1 MQRSLALGRAAAA
14 RGHTSVIL
22 SNSPVWPRVEGLLQI
37 PGVRVEHLE
46 GGDSLVA
53 EVDLWLSRDDFDV
66 LIVDTLP
73 RGLLGEV
80 VVRERRAATVFVH
93 RDLKPEYA
101 GRANVQLA
109 VREYDLVLCPG
120 ERGSFGHPRLFETE
134 PWVLFDEE
142 DLLDRESA
150 RSILGYEGDRYLVV
164 VCDATDPSEASG
176 LQRIAADML
185 RAYPDE
191 VHVLRAT
198 LESTWPLMRLHLGI
212 DLIVGAGGYNT
223 VYEARLTGTPLRA
236 IPRARLYD
244 RQERRLRPIEL
255 LDDVDLPQVEPRR
268 ETVAFTNGAH
278 FAVDCIEDCVS
289 R

>member
-1 MQRSLALGRAAAA
+1 MALGRAAAA

-46 GGDSLVA
+46 GGESLVA
-53 EVDLWLSRDDFDV
+53 EVDRWLSGGDFDV

-80 VVRERRAATVFVH
+80 VVRDRRAATVFVH
-93 RDLKPEYA
+93 RDLTPEYA

-109 VREYDLVLCPG
+109 VRDYDLVLCPG
-120 ERGSFGHPRLFETE
+120 ERGSFEHPHLNETE

-150 RSILGYEGDRYLVV
+150 RSRLGYEGDRHLVV

-176 LQRIAADML
+176 LQRIADDIL
-185 RAYPDE
+185 RAYPDD
-191 VHVLRAT
+191 VHVLQAT
-198 LESTWPLMRLHLGI
+198 LEATWPLMRLHRGI

-223 VYEARLTGTPLRA
+223 VFEARLTATPLRA

-244 RQERRLRPIEL
+244 RQERRLRPSEL
-255 LDDVDLPQVEPRR
+255 LDEVDLPLVVARP
-268 ETVAFTNGAH
+268 ETVAFTNGVH
-278 FAVDCIEDCVS
+278 FAVDCIEDCVA